1 MKTLFD
7 QIRHL
12 RDAAHQRYPLLCRGV
27 ELLMVLALYSAGV
40 LLVERLS
47 SASFPVVLVA
57 LYFLPVLLR
66 AWLQFYWKLRDEL
79 AGLRHRQARRHQH

>member
-7 QIRHL
+7 RIRGV
-12 RDAAHQRYPLLCRGV
+12 RDLAHARYPLLCRGA
-27 ELLMVLALYSAGV
+27 ELALVLVLYAAGV

-57 LYFLPVLLR
+57 LYFLPVVLR

-79 AGLRHRQARRHQH
+79 ELLRHRYLHRHPH